1 MQDVSRLTLSEIEN
15 ELRQRELDD
24 PLGLVYHPHE
34 IQRLVHRSRK
44 PIALVV
50 GGNRSG
56 KTYAAVAEALYYA
69 TGRRTWAEVPTPPV
83 FVAYVMPSLPMFRRT
98 VLPIV
103 RKLAPRSEIRLTP
116 NGDIISTTTNVIK
129 FKNGSEIHFLSA
141 DMHQRRL
148 QGFAADLVI
157 MDETPKED
165 VYEELLARLGDRKG
179 RMLMVF
185 APLDVQTYWVRDKL
199 YTPWTAGDR
208 TDVDIIHMPVADR
221 EGNPLVPHFTRADI
235 ERMERQ
241 WPDPNVRA
249 ARMYGEFVTRTGL
262 IFRSFSPE
270 VHVIPP
276 FKLDE
281 SFARFFVVDPQ
292 YHRFAA
298 LYMAVDSAGNY
309 YVTDEYFSQDQT
321 LSYRAERMKVIVGD
335 RTQAV
340 AAYVDSANPQDRH
353 ELNWHFSRI
362 GAPIGATELPFAKH
376 VDKMVLRVHALLEP
390 DEKRLYP
397 KMAMKEECY
406 GAPRLFLF
414 NTLMS
419 TWKWNERDMQCSRL
433 IWETQRYSWD
443 KYGKPDKTSAD
454 GADCSDCLTY
464 ACSIL
469 QTGVTLPQEDEWMK
483 KMPLADAVIWKAIE
497 QQDRRQR
504 ILAREW

>member
-1 MQDVSRLTLSEIEN
+1 MLNAARLTLADIEN

-24 PLGLVYHPHE
+24 PLALVYQPHDVQ
-34 IQRLVHRSRK
+34 QRVHRSRK
-44 PIALVV
+44 PITLVV

-56 KTYAAVAEALYYA
+56 KTYSAVAEVLYYA

-83 FVAYVMPSLPMFRRT
+83 FVAYVMPSLPMFKRA

-103 RKLAPRSEIRLTP
+103 RKLTPRSEVRLQP
-116 NGDIISTTTNVIK
+116 NGDIISSTTNIIK

-148 QGFAADLVI
+148 QGFSADLIV

-165 VYEELLARLGDRKG
+165 VFEELLARLVDRKG

-185 APLDVQTYWVRDKL
+185 APLDVQTYWVRDKV
-199 YTPWTAGDR
+199 YMPWTAGDR
-208 TDVDIIHMPVADR
+208 VDVDVIHMPVADR
-221 EGNPLVPHFTRADI
+221 DGNPLVPHFTRADI

-262 IFRSFSPE
+262 IFKSFSPE

-276 FKLDE
+276 FRMDE
-281 SFARFFVVDPQ
+281 SYARFFVVDPQ

-298 LYMAVDSAGNY
+298 LYFAVDAFGNY
-309 YVTDEYFSQDQT
+309 YVTDEFFSQDET

-335 RTQAV
+335 RQQAV

-353 ELNWHFSRI
+353 ELNWHFSRL
-362 GAPIGATELPFAKH
+362 GAKIGATELPYPKN

-390 DEKRLYP
+390 DEKRQYP
-397 KMAMKEECY
+397 AATNVKDCF

-419 TWKWNERDMQCSRL
+419 TWKWSDRDMQCSRL
-433 IWETQRYSWD
+433 IWEMQRYSWG
-443 KYGKPDKTSAD
+443 KNGKPDKDSAD
-454 GADCSDCLTY
+454 GADASDCLTY
-464 ACSIL
+464 GCSIM
-469 QTGVTLPQEDEWMK
+469 QAGATLPVEDDWMK
-483 KMPLADAVIWKAIE
+483 QMPLADAVIWKAIE
-497 QQDRRQR
+497 LQDNRQR
-504 ILAREW
+504 ALAREW